1 MIRARIPDCGKK
13 IKNKPYFHWSNKMRG
28 DVMRRNQNLYN
39 LYHRDREHTTEDCQ
53 TLKDHLYELE
63 KAGYLGEFLVR
74 EDSQPQYLK
83 KATTSRTLTPARRL
97 IGVIHAVGKQMETM
111 KSPPRILTVNSA
123 SDLELEGP
131 THKNR
136 HWEDEC
142 IGFTR
147 KDLMDIVQPHEDALV
162 ISL

>member
-1 MIRARIPDCGKK
+1 MWKK
-13 IKNKPYFHWSNKMRG
+13 IKNKPYFHWLNKMRG
-28 DVMRRNQNLYN
+28 DVMRRNQNLYY

-74 EDSQPQYLK
+74 EDSHPQYLK